1 MSSVIQVVFS
11 ELTDSLRYIYLADN
25 GNEKENISYALLIYM
40 ISRSSKTIS
49 AAVWIHFISNSHN
62 QPWNDVSDIMQG

>member
-11 ELTDSLRYIYLADN
+11 ERTDSLRYIYLAHN

-49 AAVWIHFISNSHN
+49 AAVWILFISNSHN
-62 QPWNDVSDIMQG
+62 QPWNNVFDIMQG